1 MAVVAFPHRS
11 PRRLSALRAQPAAA
25 PRIAFPLMSR
35 HRHGTRRIVHVSD
48 VHFGSPGVTERTVPL
63 LAAISELTPS
73 VVAVSGDLT
82 SRAHPEQFREA
93 RRFLD
98 ALPSPYVV
106 VPGNHDVPF
115 APWLRFHRRHARFL
129 EHVADEAAPCF
140 LDDHLAISGMDT
152 TRGFAIDGGRARKRA
167 LALLEE
173 RFAALP
179 GTAFRVVVAHHPFTK
194 QPGRRSSL
202 AVQKA
207 RRALGA
213 FERFGVDAVLT
224 GHRHETVVVPVTH
237 VARHVERPF
246 LLVQAGTATTYRGR
260 CTERG
265 RNSFVTL
272 DVGRDEV
279 VVVRHVYDPAEGAF
293 VAEQPQR
300 FPRLP
305 GPDSDVA

>member
-1 MAVVAFPHRS
+1 MPVVSRPHAPHLPPLPRTLPFPTMKRNRS
-11 PRRLSALRAQPAAA
+11 RPA
-25 PRIAFPLMSR
+25 
-35 HRHGTRRIVHVSD
+35 TRRIVHVSD

-63 LAAISELTPS
+63 LAAISDLKPS

-82 SRAHPEQFREA
+82 RRAHPEQFREA

-98 ALPSPYVV
+98 ALQTPYVV

-115 APWLRFHRRHARFL
+115 APWLRFHRRHSRFL
-129 EHVADEAAPCF
+129 AHVADETAPFF
-140 LDDHLAISGMDT
+140 LDEHLAISGMDT
-152 TRGFAIDGGRARKRA
+152 TRAFAIDGGRARHRA
-167 LALLEE
+167 LAMIAE

-179 GTAFRVVVAHHPFTK
+179 PTAFRVVVAHHPFTK

-202 AVQKA
+202 AVQKS

-213 FERFGVDAVLT
+213 FDRLGVDAVLT
-224 GHRHETVVVPVTH
+224 GHRHETVVVPVTD
-237 VARHVERPF
+237 VARGVDRPF

-260 CTERG
+260 CSERG

-272 DVGRDEV
+272 DVGGDEI
-279 VVVRHVYDPAEGAF
+279 VVVRHVYDPEARAF
-293 VAEQPQR
+293 LPESPQC

-305 GPDSDVA
+305 GTGPDVV

>member
-1 MAVVAFPHRS
+1 MAVVGFPHRLP
-11 PRRLSALRAQPAAA
+11 PRLRALRPPPAATVA
-25 PRIAFPLMSR
+25 TIAVPSMSR
-35 HRHGTRRIVHVSD
+35 HPAPARRIVHVSD
-48 VHFGSPGVTERTVPL
+48 VHFGSPGVTERSVPL
-63 LAAISELTPS
+63 LAAISDLEPS

-82 SRAHPEQFREA
+82 RRAHPEQFREA

-115 APWLRFHRRHARFL
+115 APWLRFHRRHSRFL
-129 EHVADEAAPCF
+129 AHVADEAAPCF
-140 LDDHLAISGMDT
+140 VDDHLAISGMDT
-152 TRGFAIDGGRARKRA
+152 TRGFAIDGGRARKHA
-167 LALLEE
+167 LAVLEE

-179 GTAFRVVVAHHPFTK
+179 RRMFRVVVAHHPFTK

-213 FERFGVDAVLT
+213 FDRLGVDAVLT
-224 GHRHETVVVPVTH
+224 GHRHETVVVPVTD
-237 VARHVERPF
+237 VARDVERPF

-279 VVVRHVYDPAEGAF
+279 VVVRHVYDPAEDAF
-293 VAEQPQR
+293 VAERPQR

-305 GPDSDVA
+305 GPDAA